1 VGGDGLSLQPPPLTA
16 RFYRLLRASQPLDL
30 LERIGEGL
38 FALDPDWRFSYLN
51 RQAERVLSRLSGSPS
66 NDLLGTVIWDRPA
79 LADSLLGRALHRAF
93 ADQTAVVHEVPD
105 TGTRGSVEIRAYPS
119 DDGLMVLL
127 RENPLAGHTAQILD
141 GMREAFLGCDHEWR
155 VTQLNA
161 TADAILTKLGLP
173 RSWLLGQNIWH
184 ALPQLTGT
192 RLQAEAFRAHA
203 QGTEAELEE
212 FVPRFNQWFS
222 IRLAS
227 TNNGLVCYARELPD
241 RTHAEHALLASEER
255 FRHLVESIDDVVF
268 RLDREQRCVDAFGRW
283 LEREGI
289 NPISLVG
296 RTTREIVGAENAAV
310 HEQANVRALAGETVT
325 YEWTLETRNGVRHMQ
340 TTLSPLHGPYG
351 EVTGIVGVGRDISQR
366 VEVGRELQRWAR
378 IFEHA
383 GWGVAIVSTDGG
395 IIESVNPAFASMH
408 GWTVEELRGKPM
420 AELSAGQQDFP
431 RMNPLFDAR
440 GHQIW
445 ETERV
450 HRSGKTFPALI
461 DATAVKNDEGQV
473 IYYAVNVQ
481 DLTERRR
488 AEEQVRQAQKMEA
501 VGRLAGG
508 VAHDFNNMMMIIMG
522 FSDFLLTTLEPGDP
536 RWSDAD
542 EIRKAA
548 ERAMHLTRQLLGFG
562 RQQLVARHVL
572 SLNEVVS
579 GMERMLRPLLGE
591 DIKLITQL
599 SVGLGGVEA
608 DYGQMEQVV
617 MNLALNARDAMRG
630 GGKLTIETLDVDLP
644 REYAY
649 HHIGLDIP
657 AGPYVMLMVS
667 DTGHGMTSEV
677 KARLFEPFFTTKP
690 ATQNTGLGLATVY
703 GIVAQSGGYIWV
715 DSEPDQG
722 TTFKICFPRVEPED
736 SITLEPAPTPGTTRG
751 SEKILLVEDEDAV
764 RLVAARVLRN
774 EGYTVVEARNGQDAL
789 GFLEEH
795 GSSVDLVLTD
805 VVMPDMGGLE
815 LAAQLRTSRPQL
827 KLIYMSGYAEG
838 DKLDPQF
845 RPFDASFLQKPFSAI
860 DLLVKVREVL
870 DLRPKPSA

>member
-1 VGGDGLSLQPPPLTA
+1 
-16 RFYRLLRASQPLDL
+16 LLKASQPLDL

-38 FALDPDWRFSYLN
+38 FVLDPDWRFSYLN

-66 NDLLGTVIWDRPA
+66 NDLIGTVIWDLPA
-79 LADSLLGRALHRAF
+79 LADSLLGRALHRAL

-105 TGTRGSVEIRAYPS
+105 SGTRGSVEIRAYPS
-119 DDGLMVLL
+119 FDGITVLL

-141 GMREAFLGCDHEWR
+141 GMNDAFLGCDHEWR
-155 VTQLNA
+155 VTQMNSR
-161 TADAILTKLGLP
+161 ADALLGRHDLP
-173 RSWLLGQNIWH
+173 RSRLLGQNVWH

-212 FVPRFNQWFS
+212 FFPPLNQWFS
-222 IRLAS
+222 IRLVS
-227 TNNGLVCYARELPD
+227 TNNGLVCYARQLPD
-241 RTHAEHALLASEER
+241 RTPAEHALLASEER

-289 NPISLVG
+289 SPIGLVG
-296 RTTREIVGAENAAV
+296 RTTREIVGPENAAV
-310 HEQANVRALAGETVT
+310 HEEANQRALAGETVT
-325 YEWTLETRNGVRHMQ
+325 YEWTLSTRNGLRHMQ

-351 EVTGIVGVGRDISQR
+351 EITGIVGVGRDISQR

-378 IFEHA
+378 IFEHS
-383 GWGVAIVSTDGG
+383 GWGVAIVSADGG
-395 IIESVNPAFASMH
+395 TIESVNPAFAAMH
-408 GWTVEELRGKPM
+408 GWTVEELQGKPM
-420 AELSAGQQDFP
+420 VELSAQHQDFP
-431 RMNPLFDAR
+431 RMNPLFDSR

-450 HRSGKTFPALI
+450 HRSGKIFPALI
-461 DATAVKNDEGQV
+461 DATAVKDDDGQV

-481 DLTERRR
+481 DITERRR
-488 AEEQVRQAQKMEA
+488 AEEQIRQAQKMEA

-522 FSDFLLTTLEPGDP
+522 FSDFLLTNLERSDP

-579 GMERMLRPLLGE
+579 GMERMLGPLLGE
-591 DIKLITQL
+591 DIKLITRL
-599 SVGLGGVEA
+599 SAELGGVEA
-608 DYGQMEQVV
+608 DYGQLEQVV

-630 GGKLTIETLDVDLP
+630 GGQLTIETLDVELP
-644 REYAY
+644 QEYAY

-657 AGPYVMLMVS
+657 AGPYVMLIVS
-667 DTGHGMTSEV
+667 DTGHGMTAEV

-715 DSEPDQG
+715 DSEPDKG

-736 SITLEPAPTPGTTRG
+736 TAAETPVQSAGTTRG
-751 SEKILLVEDEDAV
+751 SENILLVEDEDAV
-764 RLVAARVLRN
+764 RIVAARVLRN
-774 EGYTVVEARNGQDAL
+774 QGYTVVQARNGKEAL
-789 GFLEEH
+789 GLMEEH

-815 LAAQLRTSRPQL
+815 LADQLRAGWPNLRL
-827 KLIYMSGYAEG
+827 LYMSGYAEG
-838 DKLDPQF
+838 DKLDPRFQMSG
-845 RPFDASFLQKPFSAI
+845 AWFLQKPFSAE
-860 DLLVKVREVL
+860 DLMIKVRGAL
-870 DLRPKPSA
+870 DSRLNPAP